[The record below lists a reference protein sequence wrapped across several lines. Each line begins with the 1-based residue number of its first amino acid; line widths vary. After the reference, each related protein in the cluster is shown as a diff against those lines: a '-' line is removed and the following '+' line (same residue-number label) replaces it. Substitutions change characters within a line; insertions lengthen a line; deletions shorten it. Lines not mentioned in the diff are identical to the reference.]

1 MDQALVRRAIQK
13 LLGRAKSVLG
23 FGTRSGCMH
32 TLESGAQSG
41 PLCLV
46 TEPAPVTLTH
56 PFLCRPQIGHE

>member
-1 MDQALVRRAIQK
+1 MDQVLVRRAIQK

-41 PLCLV
+41 PLYFV
-46 TEPAPVTLTH
+46 TEPALFTLTH

>member
-32 TLESGAQSG
+32 ALESGAQSG
-41 PLCLV
+41 PLCFV
-46 TEPAPVTLTH
+46 T
-56 PFLCRPQIGHE
+56 